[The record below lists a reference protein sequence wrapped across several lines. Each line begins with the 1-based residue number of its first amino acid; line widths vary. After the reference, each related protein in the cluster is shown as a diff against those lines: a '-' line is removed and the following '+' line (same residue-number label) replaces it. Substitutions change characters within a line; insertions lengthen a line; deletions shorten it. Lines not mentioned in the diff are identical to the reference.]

1 MLVCYRV
8 GNTYSLS
15 SIADIYYSALT
26 GVIEF
31 TPVSD
36 NIESFYING
45 CSYDDFYTI
54 STELRKKGFIDLYA
68 FHYEVFY
75 A

>member
-8 GNTYSLS
+8 GNTYSLTS
-15 SIADIYYSALT
+15 VADIYYSANT

-31 TPVSD
+31 EPTCERVVT
-36 NIESFYING
+36 FYING

-54 STELRKKGFIDLYA
+54 STELRKKGFVDLYA
-68 FHYEVFY
+68 FHYEVFF